1 MIDFRSIDNQNFYSL
16 EQGVEPSQGQKFRS
30 SQLVKHGATNEANDL
45 RNQEL
50 FVGQVA
56 SEILRR
62 GG

>member
-1 MIDFRSIDNQNFYSL
+1 VQSFKKKVI
-16 EQGVEPSQGQKFRS
+16 PSQGQKFRS
-30 SQLVKHGATNEANDL
+30 SQLAKHRETNKANDL